1 MKLKKAIIALYQ
13 KIVTVLYLYSY
24 TNLSFQEVM
33 LLWQRIT
40 VMIWMKPEIPRTNMT
55 TEARTAVR
63 TAPRTRARTIT
74 RIRLITRR
82 KTIVKITV
90 TNSVVGPFP
99 VMDRKWAFYIWYS
112 KTRRTGDGRMCQTV
126 SMRQLEWWIQRNMPM
141 YLIDVRDRESY
152 EKGHLQGAVSV
163 PLEELETQMGT
174 FPRDRM
180 IVCCC
185 QRGSSSLMA
194 CRKLSEAGFR
204 AVNAA
209 GGLMAYRGNHLVS

>member
-1 MKLKKAIIALYQ
+1 
-13 KIVTVLYLYSY
+13 
-24 TNLSFQEVM
+24 
-33 LLWQRIT
+33 
-40 VMIWMKPEIPRTNMT
+40 
-55 TEARTAVR
+55 
-63 TAPRTRARTIT
+63 
-74 RIRLITRR
+74 
-82 KTIVKITV
+82 
-90 TNSVVGPFP
+90 
-99 VMDRKWAFYIWYS
+99 MDRKWAFYIWYS

-194 CRKLSEAGFR
+194 CRKLSEAGSGPWSS
-204 AVNAA
+204 
-209 GGLMAYRGNHLVS
+209 GGLMAYGEVIFWLKMPVWYSAGSRFCLGFSLTDVGLWT

>member
-40 VMIWMKPEIPRTNMT
+40 AMIWMRPEISRTNMT

-63 TAPRTRARTIT
+63 
-74 RIRLITRR
+74 
-82 KTIVKITV
+82 ITV

-209 GGLMAYRGNHLVS
+209 GGLMAYRGSHFLN

>member
-1 MKLKKAIIALYQ
+1 MKQKKAIIALYQ
-13 KIVTVLYLYSY
+13 KIVTVSYLYSY

-40 VMIWMKPEIPRTNMT
+40 AMIWMRPEIPRTNMT

-74 RIRLITRR
+74 RTRPITRR
-82 KTIVKITV
+82 KTIARITV

-194 CRKLSEAGFR
+194 CRKIHAD
-204 AVNAA
+204 
-209 GGLMAYRGNHLVS
+209 

>member
-40 VMIWMKPEIPRTNMT
+40 AMIWMRPEIPRTNMT

-74 RIRLITRR
+74 RT
-82 KTIVKITV
+82 TV

-152 EKGHLQGAVSV
+152 EKGHLQGAVSIRGRV
-163 PLEELETQMGT
+163 PGRECSGGTDGLPGKSFSELKMPYDTVLVAD
-174 FPRDRM
+174 F
-180 IVCCC
+180 
-185 QRGSSSLMA
+185 A
-194 CRKLSEAGFR
+194 
-204 AVNAA
+204 
-209 GGLMAYRGNHLVS
+209 LVSH

>member
-40 VMIWMKPEIPRTNMT
+40 AMIWMRPEIPRTNMT

-74 RIRLITRR
+74 RTRPITRR
-82 KTIVKITV
+82 KTIVRITV

-112 KTRRTGDGRMCQTV
+112 KKDRGWQDVSDCKYASAGMVDTEEHAHVPDRR
-126 SMRQLEWWIQRNMPM
+126 
-141 YLIDVRDRESY
+141 
-152 EKGHLQGAVSV
+152 QGS
-163 PLEELETQMGT
+163 G
-174 FPRDRM
+174 
-180 IVCCC
+180 
-185 QRGSSSLMA
+185 
-194 CRKLSEAGFR
+194 KL
-204 AVNAA
+204 
-209 GGLMAYRGNHLVS
+209 

>member
-1 MKLKKAIIALYQ
+1 
-13 KIVTVLYLYSY
+13 
-24 TNLSFQEVM
+24 
-33 LLWQRIT
+33 
-40 VMIWMKPEIPRTNMT
+40 
-55 TEARTAVR
+55 
-63 TAPRTRARTIT
+63 
-74 RIRLITRR
+74 
-82 KTIVKITV
+82 
-90 TNSVVGPFP
+90 
-99 VMDRKWAFYIWYS
+99 
-112 KTRRTGDGRMCQTV
+112 
-126 SMRQLEWWIQRNMPM
+126 M

-163 PLEELETQMGT
+163 PLEELETQMGAFT
-174 FPRDRM
+174 RDRM